1 MIYRVFLGLVLLTW
15 PLMIVGLL
23 FFMGK
28 LESYVNRLDAD
39 TPEEAG
45 VEPVAGS
52 SQDKEVTIVFGDQV
66 VGEPD

>member
-1 MIYRVFLGLVLLTW
+1 VTYRVFLGLVLLTW

>member
-1 MIYRVFLGLVLLTW
+1 MTYRVFLGLVLLTW
-15 PLMIVGLL
+15 PLVIVGLL

-45 VEPVAGS
+45 VEPIAGS
-52 SQDKEVTIVFGDQV
+52 SHDKEVTIVFGDQV